1 MVRFS
6 KKSRVVPPVRTEN
19 INVNVGLEE
28 VIGID
33 RVNAT
38 SLGAASTA
46 KTLLGGANLVLPD
59 WARSIVEVRP
69 VVNIDVP
76 TVSESVLAQLILES
90 DDFNIGPF
98 EVLAAPISS
107 CLGATIAPF
116 VAAPEIYPVNC
127 PVNGG
132 QLKIYGKALV
142 ANTAAPV
149 MSCSVTISSEPP
161 RGPQCFAKMGTL
173 TSSGTTASAEV
184 AGTQYQFSKGRKIVE
199 LFGALVPDTVAAADA
214 LVGFIRF
221 SSSEFSHV
229 TPAKLELNPCVGGLS
244 TIFSTKIDG
253 VSRQKVSIPL
263 NPGQTNIQDYLYMD
277 LAPAAAGNFVSGCM
291 FIA

>member
-1 MVRFS
+1 MVRFTN
-6 KKSRVVPPVRTEN
+6 SRVVPLARTEN
-19 INVNVGLEE
+19 INVKVGLDE

-38 SLGAASTA
+38 SLGAASTS
-46 KTLLGGANLVLPD
+46 KVLLGGANLVLPD
-59 WARSIVEVRP
+59 WAKSIVEIRP

-76 TVSESVLAQLILES
+76 TVSESVLAQCILES

-116 VAAPEIYPVNC
+116 VAEPEVYPVNC

-161 RGPQCFAKMGTL
+161 RGPQYYAKMGTL
-173 TSSGTTASAEV
+173 TSSGVVASTEI
-184 AGTQYQFSKGRKIVE
+184 AGTQYQFSKGRKVVE

-214 LVGFIRF
+214 LAGYIRF

-263 NPGQTNIQDYLYMD
+263 NGGQTNIQDNLYMD
-277 LAPAAAGNFVSGCM
+277 LAPAAAGNWVSGCM

>member
-1 MVRFS
+1 MIRFNR
-6 KKSRVVPPVRTEN
+6 SRTVPPVRTEE
-19 INVNVGLEE
+19 INVAVKPDE

-46 KTLLGGANLVLPD
+46 KVLLGGANLVLPD
-59 WARSIVEVRP
+59 WAKSIVSVSP
-69 VVNIDVP
+69 IVNIDIP
-76 TVSESVLAQLILES
+76 TVSESVLAQCILES

-98 EVLAAPISS
+98 EVPAAPISS

-116 VAAPEIYPVNC
+116 VATPEVYPVNC

-149 MSCSVTISSEPP
+149 MTVSVTISSEPP
-161 RGPQCFAKMGTL
+161 RGPQYFAKMGTL
-173 TSSGTTASAEV
+173 TSSGIVASTEV
-184 AGTQYQFSKGRKIVE
+184 AGTQYQFSKGRRIVE
-199 LFGALVPDTVAAADA
+199 LFGVLVPDTVAAGDA
-214 LVGFIRF
+214 LSGYIRF
-221 SSSEFSHV
+221 SSSEFTHV

-253 VSRQKVSIPL
+253 VSRQKVSIPV
-263 NPGQTNIQDYLYMD
+263 NGGQTNIQDNLYMD
-277 LAPAAAGNFVSGCM
+277 LAPAAAGNFVSGVM
-291 FIA
+291 FV

>member
-1 MVRFS
+1 MSLMVRFAR
-6 KKSRVVPPVRTEN
+6 SRVVAPVRTEN
-19 INVNVGLEE
+19 INVNVGLDE

-33 RVNAT
+33 RANAT
-38 SLGAASTA
+38 SLGTSTT
-46 KTLLGGANLVLPD
+46 KTLIGGANLVLPD
-59 WARSIVEVRP
+59 WAKSIVEVRP
-69 VVNIDVP
+69 IVNIDVP
-76 TVSESVLAQLILES
+76 TVSESVIAQLILES
-90 DDFNIGPF
+90 DDFNIGPY

-107 CLGATIAPF
+107 CLGATVAPF
-116 VAAPEIYPVNC
+116 VAEPEVYPVNC
-127 PVNGG
+127 PVDGG
-132 QLKIYGKALV
+132 QLKVYGKALV

-149 MSCSVTISSEPP
+149 MSCSVTISSAPP
-161 RGPQCFAKMGTL
+161 RGSQFYAKMGTL
-173 TSSGTTASAEV
+173 TASGTTAATEV

-214 LVGFIRF
+214 LAGYIRY

-277 LAPAAAGNFVSGCM
+277 LAPAAAGNFVSGVV
-291 FIA
+291 FV

>member
-1 MVRFS
+1 MVRFP
-6 KKSRVVPPVRTEN
+6 KKSRTIAPVRTEN
-19 INVNVGLEE
+19 INVDLGLSEVVG
-28 VIGID
+28 VD

-38 SLGAASTA
+38 SLGTGTD
-46 KTLLGGANLVLPD
+46 KILLGGANITLPD
-59 WARSIVEVRP
+59 WAKSIVEVRP
-69 VVNIDVP
+69 IVNIDVP

-90 DDFNIGPF
+90 DDFNIGPY

-116 VAAPEIYPVNC
+116 VAKPEVYPVNC

-132 QLKIYGKALV
+132 QLKVYGKALV

-149 MSCSVTISSEPP
+149 MSCSIKISSASP
-161 RGPQCFAKMGTL
+161 RGPQHFAKMGTL
-173 TSSGTTASAEV
+173 TSSGTTASTEV
-184 AGTQYQFSKGRKIVE
+184 AGTQYQFSKGRKITE

-214 LVGFIRF
+214 LTGNIRF
-221 SSSEFSHV
+221 SSSEFAHV

-253 VSRQKVSIPL
+253 VSREKVSIPV
-263 NPGQTNIQDYLYMD
+263 NGGQTNIQDNLYMD
-277 LAPAAAGNFVSGCM
+277 LAPAAAGNWVSGCM